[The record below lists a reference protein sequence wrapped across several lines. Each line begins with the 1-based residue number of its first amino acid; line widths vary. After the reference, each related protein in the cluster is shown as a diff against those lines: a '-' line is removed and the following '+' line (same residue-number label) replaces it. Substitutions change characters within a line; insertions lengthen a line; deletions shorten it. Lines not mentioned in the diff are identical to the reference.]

1 MAELGTRM
9 DDFEPIEEDQEF
21 ELHLGLQGLAHFFV
35 TARVFDMAAGEPGDP
50 DELPYILFSARLE
63 DGTKIAVSECAS
75 RLPFTVPLD
84 DGYELPGTR
93 LLVIDGRYIETVQG
107 QPIELSL
114 EVLDRNGRYAV
125 DQRRVVPVVLTP
137 PPGPR

>member
-1 MAELGTRM
+1 MWSSSFTSGCRAWLTSSSPRACSTWQQ
-9 DDFEPIEEDQEF
+9 EDQ
-21 ELHLGLQGLAHFFV
+21 
-35 TARVFDMAAGEPGDP
+35 GDP

-63 DGTKIAVSECAS
+63 DGTRIAVSECAS

-84 DGYELPGTR
+84 DGYQLPGTR